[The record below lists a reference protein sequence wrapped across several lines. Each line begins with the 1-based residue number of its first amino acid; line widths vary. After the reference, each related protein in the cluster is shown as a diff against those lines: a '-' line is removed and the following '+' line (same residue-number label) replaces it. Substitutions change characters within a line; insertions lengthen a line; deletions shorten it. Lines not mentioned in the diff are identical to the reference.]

1 MIHLDVKKVGRI
13 PDGGGWRIHG
23 RGSDQHRAVS
33 RAKNHAR
40 NRARPAVVQRGYVY
54 LHSAVDGFSTTRLHR
69 ATGRREGPHRCRV
82 PGPRQGLVRRPRH
95 HPPPPRRHRQ
105 RRLLPLRRLRP
116 DRRPQDP
123 PPQDQTVHAQAQ
135 RKGRALPADPRR
147 GTALRTRVQLR
158 GRTRS
163 SNRRLEHPLQ
173 LPSAAQRRGR
183 PTASITAHH
192 RRHQRPAL
200 VHLVGSDPDRPG
212 HVGST
217 CPGVARHLCLRD
229 VDVNGG

>member
-1 MIHLDVKKVGRI
+1 LSARTRSGRVRGR
-13 PDGGGWRIHG
+13 PAPGRG

-33 RAKNHAR
+33 RAKN
-40 NRARPAVVQRGYVY
+40 RARPAGVQRGYVY
-54 LHSAVDGFSTTRLHR
+54 LHSAVDGFSRLAYTEPLADEKGHTAAAFLTRAKVWFAAHGITRLHR
-69 ATGRREGPHRCRV
+69 VVTDNGACYRSGDFARIVG
-82 PGPRQGLVRRPRH
+82 H
-95 HPPPPRRHRQ
+95 HH
-105 RRLLPLRRLRP
+105 
-116 DRRPQDP
+116 P

-135 RKGRALPADPRR
+135 RKGRALPAHPRR

-158 GRTRS
+158 GRTIS
-163 SNRRLEHPLQ
+163 SHRCVEHPLQ
-173 LPSAAQRRGR
+173 LPSTAQHRGR
-183 PTASITAHH
+183 PTASNPAQH

-200 VHLVGSDPDRPG
+200 VHLVGSDPDRRG